1 MEEKEILVVVVV
13 VAAVVVVVVVVA
25 NTAVVVIVVVVLA
38 VVVLVVVVV
47 VVAVVVAEALV
58 AAVVVT
64 LVAVIAV
71 VVVKKR
77 GVCIV
82 RTGSTK
88 SSLYFQLDYFVQFP
102 KPIVDVISQVTR
114 MPNDLVTRRK
124 TTTRTARS
132 KVGKGNGKGHKA
144 EELNF

>member
-1 MEEKEILVVVVV
+1 MVVVVVVVAAAVVAAAVV
-13 VAAVVVVVVVVA
+13 VAAVVVVAV
-25 NTAVVVIVVVVLA
+25 TAV
-38 VVVLVVVVV
+38 
-47 VVAVVVAEALV
+47 
-58 AAVVVT
+58 
-64 LVAVIAV
+64 V

-77 GVCIV
+77 GARIY

-114 MPNDLVTRRK
+114 IPNDLVTRRK
-124 TTTRTARS
+124 MTTRTARS